1 MHAKGE
7 KSLAALP
14 IESVLPE
21 LKRQLGACGGAV
33 LVAQPGA
40 GKTTRVPLALLGE
53 PWLSGKRMLML
64 EPRRLAARSA
74 ARYMALALGEPVG
87 RTVGYRTRLDTCV
100 GPDTRIEV
108 VTEGVLTR
116 LLQAD
121 PSLEGTGL
129 VLFDEFHE
137 RSVHADL
144 GLALCLQARSLFR
157 EDLRLLVMSAT
168 LDAAPVAKLLGDVPV
183 IESLGRTYPVET
195 RYMPPRPGERA
206 EQAVV
211 RSIERA
217 LAEETGD
224 VLVFLPG
231 AGEIRRVESMLAER
245 RLGGGVRVL
254 PLYGQLPQ
262 ETQDRAIAPGKPGE
276 RKVVLSTSIAE
287 TSLTIEGVR
296 VVIDSGWMRVQKF
309 SPHTGMSRL
318 ETVRVSLD
326 AADQR
331 RGRAGR
337 LGPGVCYRLWAEHEE
352 AAFAPHRTP
361 ELLEAD
367 VAPLALEL
375 AEWGVG
381 DPSELS
387 WLDMPPAAA
396 YGQAKELL
404 RALGALGASGAITAH
419 GRRMAAIGVHPRLAH
434 MIVRAEPLGLGAA
447 ACLLAALLGERD
459 IFRREAGGPENADL
473 RLRLEALGLVR
484 AGQAASFR
492 GYRVDEAACRR
503 IVQDAQ
509 RLLRAQKIGSDE
521 GMFASERCG
530 MLLAL
535 AYPDRIGQNRGD
547 GRFLLSSGRGAA
559 FSELQPLSGS
569 SFIVAAELDDQGT
582 ESRIRLAAPVE
593 RDELERVMPEAFAEE
608 ETVAWDRSA
617 QAVRARRRKRIGAV
631 VLEEQT
637 LPRPSS
643 EETVRALLAGI
654 RLEGIGMLPWSAAA
668 TQLRQRVRFLRV
680 HGGDWPDW
688 SDEALLETLEEW
700 LEPHVA
706 GMRSRDDLQS
716 LNMARVLE
724 AGLSWEQRSRL
735 DEWAPSHLTVP
746 SGSRVPVD
754 YADPK
759 SPTLAVRLQEL
770 FGWTKTPRLA
780 GGRVPVTI
788 HLLSPAH
795 RPVQVTRDLES
806 FWKNTYFEVK
816 KDLKGRYPKHYWPDD
831 PMTAMPTNRVRP
843 KL

>member
-1 MHAKGE
+1 M
-7 KSLAALP
+7 AALP

-33 LVAQPGA
+33 LVARPGA

-74 ARYMALALGEPVG
+74 ARYMAASLGEPVG
-87 RTVGYRTRLDTCV
+87 RTVGYRTRSDTCV

-183 IESLGRTYPVET
+183 IESLGRTYPVDT
-195 RYMPPRPGERA
+195 RYMPPRPGERM
-206 EQAVV
+206 EQTVV

-231 AGEIRRVESMLAER
+231 TGEIRRVESMLAER
-245 RLGGGVRVL
+245 RPAGGVRVL
-254 PLYGQLPQ
+254 PLHGQLPQ
-262 ETQDRAIAPGKPGE
+262 EAQDRAIAPAKPGE

-309 SPHTGMSRL
+309 SPQTGMSRL

-337 LGPGVCYRLWAEHEE
+337 LGPGVCYRLWAEREE

-367 VAPLALEL
+367 LAPLALEL
-375 AEWGVG
+375 AEWGAG

-396 YGQAKELL
+396 FSQARELL
-404 RALGALGASGAITAH
+404 RALGALGDNGAITAH

-434 MIVRAEPLGLGAA
+434 MIVRAVPLGLGAA
-447 ACLLAALLGERD
+447 ACSLAALLGERD

-473 RLRLEALGLVR
+473 QLRLEALGLVR

-492 GYRVDEAACRR
+492 GYRVDEPACRR

-509 RLLRAQKIGSDE
+509 RLLRAQKIGSEDDL
-521 GMFASERCG
+521 FAGDRCG

-559 FSELQPLSGS
+559 FFELQPLSGS

-593 RDELERVMPEAFAEE
+593 RDELEQVMPEAFAEE
-608 ETVAWDRSA
+608 EAVAWDRSA
-617 QAVRARRRKRIGAV
+617 QAVRARRRKRLGAI

-637 LPRPSS
+637 LPRPSP
-643 EETVRALLAGI
+643 EEIVRALLAGT

-668 TQLRQRVRFLRV
+668 IQLRQRVLFLRL
-680 HGGDWPDW
+680 HDGDWPDW
-688 SDEALLETLEEW
+688 SDEALLDTLEDW
-700 LEPHVA
+700 LEPHVD

-716 LNMARVLE
+716 LNLARVLE

-735 DEWAPSHLTVP
+735 DEWAPPYLTVP

-754 YADPK
+754 YADPN
-759 SPTLAVRLQEL
+759 SPTIAVRLQEL

-780 GGRVPVTI
+780 GGRVPVTL

-806 FWKNTYFEVK
+806 FWRNTYFEVK

-831 PMTAMPTNRVRP
+831 PLTAVPTNRVRP